1 MVSRKLV
8 SFLLSE
14 LKTVRVICKSDGC
27 RVVTELPMDQLVKR
41 FGGETVSCPH
51 CGGFLCQS
59 PPGLS
64 KGGRISTTPHQQGV
78 FSLAAI
84 IAVPPAPTPA
94 LVASP
99 TRHNENL
106 QIPACNQGRHGI
118 CSHFGKHLT
127 GG

>member
-59 PPGLS
+59 PPGN
-64 KGGRISTTPHQQGV
+64 
-78 FSLAAI
+78 FF
-84 IAVPPAPTPA
+84 
-94 LVASP
+94 
-99 TRHNENL
+99 NL
-106 QIPACNQGRHGI
+106 QKIPINPLFMLAHAAEEAAKPTARFDI
-118 CSHFGKHLT
+118 EFVLLDPT
-127 GG
+127 